1 MLDPDRL
8 LENINGPEGLKAQR
22 AAHEQEPSADR
33 RLPEGYFEE
42 LAAAISEE
50 RTDPHRVTRATSP
63 SGPAGPPAPP
73 PVIYLSRKPSVSQF
87 MSVINDCF
95 EQELEGSAA
104 QGLLHLGNLDR
115 IKEEIER
122 FAEDTASRF
131 RRFGPCDIRFIEPKL
146 AELLVE
152 FTGRHAFAT
161 QPAHA
166 QLDKQAEVVLV
177 GDWATGLP
185 QARNVAARIGERLA
199 AADDP
204 ARCHVIHLGDTYYSG
219 YETECRHRFL
229 DHWPV
234 RTHGAATSWT
244 LAGNHDMYSGGHG
257 YFEVLLADRRFA
269 DQQGCS
275 YFSLSND
282 HWQILGLDSAYKD
295 PDNADLQDPQPRW
308 LSDQIANAGGRRTIL
323 LTHHQPFSAYEAIG
337 GTLADTVVGAL
348 GDTRVKAWIW
358 GHEHR
363 CSVYK
368 TRIDAVT
375 DRYAATADY
384 AAIVGHGG
392 VPQLL
397 GPTTAAVDQDALDW
411 EFADYVQVGD
421 DRWSLGGYAVLRFS
435 GPTAEI
441 QYYDEYGKEARSG
454 PPRGYGPGGASLA
467 NVLAAGDDRPPR
479 PPDVLGGDRG
489 DPPAAAPD

>member
-22 AAHEQEPSADR
+22 AAHEQELSADR

-104 QGLLHLGNLDR
+104 QGLLHLGNRDR
-115 IKEEIER
+115 LKEEIER

-146 AELLVE
+146 AELLVG

-166 QLDKQAEVVLV
+166 QLDEQAEVILV

-204 ARCHVIHLGDTYYSG
+204 ARCHVIHLGDI
-219 YETECRHRFL
+219 
-229 DHWPV
+229 
-234 RTHGAATSWT
+234 
-244 LAGNHDMYSGGHG
+244 GH
-257 YFEVLLADRRFA
+257 
-269 DQQGCS
+269 
-275 YFSLSND
+275 
-282 HWQILGLDSAYKD
+282 
-295 PDNADLQDPQPRW
+295 
-308 LSDQIANAGGRRTIL
+308 L
-323 LTHHQPFSAYEAIG
+323 LTEDKLTDIGPVDVVLVPIG
-337 GTLADTVVGAL
+337 GALSATKAAELVAQLDAKVVVPMPVCEDEDSSEALGKFLHEMGVSAAPAAQSKLSLMPSSLPAEVTTVVLEQRG
-348 GDTRVKAWIW
+348 K
-358 GHEHR
+358 
-363 CSVYK
+363 
-368 TRIDAVT
+368 
-375 DRYAATADY
+375 
-384 AAIVGHGG
+384 
-392 VPQLL
+392 
-397 GPTTAAVDQDALDW
+397 
-411 EFADYVQVGD
+411 VQ
-421 DRWSLGGYAVLRFS
+421 
-435 GPTAEI
+435 
-441 QYYDEYGKEARSG
+441 
-454 PPRGYGPGGASLA
+454 
-467 NVLAAGDDRPPR
+467 
-479 PPDVLGGDRG
+479 
-489 DPPAAAPD
+489 